1 MFEKSQIQPIRRV
14 SVVTQVPILGLLQKS
29 KAIAQQLFWNNSV
42 TKKLLHFSVS
52 QVHSQNYHL
61 VCADTA
67 VHIPD
72 LFSTAEVLVHIL
84 VLVGGHTQ
92 LKARFTQLLENLKTI
107 ELPGG
112 VELSI

>member
-1 MFEKSQIQPIRRV
+1 MPCSQHF
-14 SVVTQVPILGLLQKS
+14 SYDFHA
-29 KAIAQQLFWNNSV
+29 KAMQLISF
-42 TKKLLHFSVS
+42 FSVS

-84 VLVGGHTQ
+84 LLVGGHTQ

>member
-1 MFEKSQIQPIRRV
+1 MVSHQIPPIRRD
-14 SVVTQVPILGLLQKS
+14 SMVTQVLILGPAS
-29 KAIAQQLFWNNSV
+29 EVAQQFFWNNSV

-72 LFSTAEVLVHIL
+72 LFSKAVVLVHIL
-84 VLVGGHTQ
+84 
-92 LKARFTQLLENLKTI
+92 
-107 ELPGG
+107 
-112 VELSI
+112 

>member
-1 MFEKSQIQPIRRV
+1 M
-14 SVVTQVPILGLLQKS
+14 
-29 KAIAQQLFWNNSV
+29 
-42 TKKLLHFSVS
+42 
-52 QVHSQNYHL
+52 
-61 VCADTA
+61 CDTA

-72 LFSTAEVLVHIL
+72 LFSTAEVLVHTL

-92 LKARFTQLLENLKTI
+92 LKARFTQLLQNLKTI